1 MKRFVDFDWLMDL
14 YDVNDLPKE
23 VRNYGVPMAVIQQNI
38 ADAPYVTLRED
49 EIAEFETV
57 RQFGNW
63 KVVECSMCHNNIG
76 DIGDSECPYCG
87 RKIMKFDDVWWQKE
101 EL

>member
-1 MKRFVDFDWLMDL
+1 MKRFVDFEWLMDL
-14 YDVNDLPKE
+14 YGDDWSEEVQNYKIPLADIRRNIVN
-23 VRNYGVPMAVIQQNI
+23 
-38 ADAPYVTLRED
+38 APYVTLRED

-87 RKIMKFDDVWWQKE
+87 RKIVKFDDVLWQKE
-101 EL
+101 EP